1 MQRMVHNKKTR
12 IPERGRKMKRIAGK
26 TIREWQ
32 EDTPLLGD
40 VIQLNEVFWSNPKY
54 QSFAEGAESIAPD
67 GRGIQEAEERL
78 ERFAPYIATA
88 FPETREKD
96 GIIES
101 PLVRASN
108 MKQSLEHQFQ
118 QKIDGELFVKCDS
131 HLAVS
136 GSIKARGGIYEV
148 LKHAEELAMEHR
160 LITKQDDYR
169 LFASETFKN
178 FFSAYSIVV
187 GSTGNLGLSIDRKS
201 VV

>member
-1 MQRMVHNKKTR
+1 
-12 IPERGRKMKRIAGK
+12 
-26 TIREWQ
+26 
-32 EDTPLLGD
+32 
-40 VIQLNEVFWSNPKY
+40 
-54 QSFAEGAESIAPD
+54 GAESIAPD

-187 GSTGNLGLSIDRKS
+187 GSTGNLGLSIGIKIGRAS
-201 VV
+201 CRRRVEVACGGRAWRRR